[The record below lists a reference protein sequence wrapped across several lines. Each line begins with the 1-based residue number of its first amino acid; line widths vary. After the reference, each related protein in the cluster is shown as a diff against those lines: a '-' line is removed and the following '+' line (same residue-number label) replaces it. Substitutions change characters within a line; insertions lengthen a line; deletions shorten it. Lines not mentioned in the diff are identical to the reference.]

1 MDKMNH
7 IKALLKKIK
16 EIHHCKATHLGSE
29 DVKETLTGETV
40 WEGVVHI
47 FTTLDHPEA
56 YHIYGW
62 ACQND
67 GQSKD
72 REYITVPAKHPIDT
86 PEKAVHAYIVS
97 QTKN

>member
-1 MDKMNH
+1 MDKMTH

-16 EIHHCKATHLGSE
+16 EIHDCKATHLGSE

-47 FTTLDHPEA
+47 FTTLDHPDA

-62 ACQND
+62 ACQNYD
-67 GQSKD
+67 QSKNM
-72 REYITVPAKHPIDT
+72 EYIAMLAKHPIDT
-86 PEKAVHAYIVS
+86 PQKAVHAYLVS
-97 QTKN
+97 QTKK